1 MGGGWEGDASAFL
14 GGQDCVGAS
23 CMPRTEF
30 SGKTATFLIYFIA
43 RFKQSGY
50 LPKPGYICACCMLD
64 LGGYILDISSAVQ
77 PHPALSLGSAKI
89 GAHCG
94 QLFSGYF

>member
-1 MGGGWEGDASAFL
+1 MLQHFW
-14 GGQDCVGAS
+14 GGQDCDDAF

-30 SGKTATFLIYFIA
+30 SRKTATFLIYFIA
-43 RFKQSGY
+43 CFKQSGH

-64 LGGYILDISSAVQ
+64 LSCYVLDISSAVQ